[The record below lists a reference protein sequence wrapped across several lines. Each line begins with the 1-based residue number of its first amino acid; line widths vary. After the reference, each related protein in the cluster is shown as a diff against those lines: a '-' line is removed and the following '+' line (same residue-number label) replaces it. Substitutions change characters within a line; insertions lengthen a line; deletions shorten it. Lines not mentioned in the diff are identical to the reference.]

1 MHVQSYYFF
10 VTNLLF
16 IFLDVVAT
24 VAFVDAKSP

>member
-10 VTNLLF
+10 VINLLF
-16 IFLDVVAT
+16 IFLDVVAA